1 MLEERVYD
9 EKELG
14 KILKTQGQKNIKEK
28 LKRYDIDFSVSTSD
42 NSHVFEI
49 HKINDKFKVFCILN
63 LGFSANTD
71 FSMLKHFIYYF
82 YNNDEFRIL
91 SQNLMCQILEK
102 DLGKAPCR
110 QTIGKWLAQLE
121 NQGLYFKDISEYKYF
136 SVYKGNFR
144 EIPREEYCEA
154 WKAYF
159 DYLKDCPDKEDSNS
173 YYAFKE
179 MFAIIGGKAVKRP
192 MIVNNGFYTDQIIQ
206 LTEYALES
214 IEKDSKTN

>member
-136 SVYKGNFR
+136 SVYKGNFIEITR
-144 EIPREEYCEA
+144 EDYCQA

-159 DYLKDCPDKEDSNS
+159 DYLKDCQCLIFDKRINF
-173 YYAFKE
+173 FKNYDTKE
-179 MFAIIGGKAVKRP
+179 IQKGISFA
-192 MIVNNGFYTDQIIQ
+192 
-206 LTEYALES
+206 S
-214 IEKDSKTN
+214 IYICKNFLPKDLIFEKL